1 MDIIERLRQL
11 EVNELST
18 HPLGM
23 LDEAANEIEQN
34 RIDLEEYR
42 LDVERLT
49 GERDRQYDYNVEQ
62 IAKQAALEAENEKLS
77 RDYQSARD
85 AHDKVLA
92 ENEKLRAALEK
103 LIRACY
109 EGRIVQRGVGGMT
122 IEAQTRNSVINGV
135 WAWSVCEAEEVL
147 NSAALSG
154 DKQ

>member
-1 MDIIERLRQL
+1 MSDIVERLRSVTDLQR
-11 EVNELST
+11 ETEQSSYEQDDELAV
-18 HPLGM
+18 
-23 LDEAANEIEQN
+23 EAADT
-34 RIDLEEYR
+34 ID
-42 LDVERLT
+42 RLT
-49 GERDRQYDYNVEQ
+49 
-62 IAKQAALEAENEKLS
+62 AENERLG

-85 AHDKVLA
+85 AHDRVLA

-135 WAWSVCEAEEVL
+135 WAWAVCEAEEVL
-147 NSAALSG
+147 NSATLSG